1 MGAEKRIIRRDRL
14 AAFREENAGKK
25 IVFTNGCF
33 DILHRGHVTLLE
45 QARGLGDLLIVG
57 VNSDQS
63 VRDLGKGDR
72 RPLVT
77 EDDRIYILLSLRS
90 VDFVTVFD
98 EETPLETIE
107 ALTPDVLVKGGE
119 YTRDNIVGAD
129 FVENSGGRVE
139 RIKMVEGFSTS
150 SLIDKMR
157 EGS

>member
-1 MGAEKRIIRRDRL
+1 MGTEERIIGRDRL
-14 AAFREENAGKK
+14 AAFRKENAGKR

-45 QARGLGDLLIVG
+45 QARGFGDCLIVG
-57 VNSDQS
+57 VNSDRS
-63 VRDLGKGDR
+63 VRSLGKGDY
-72 RPLVT
+72 RPFVS
-77 EDDRIYILLSLRS
+77 EEDRIYILLSLRT
-90 VDFVTVFD
+90 VDYITVFD

-107 ALTPDVLVKGGE
+107 ALMPDVLVKGGE
-119 YTRDNIVGAD
+119 YIRENIVGAD

-150 SLIDKMR
+150 GLIDKMR